1 MNIKDAKEEIRR
13 TLRAYTAPEGY
24 RIPRVRQRPILLIGP
39 PGIGK
44 TAIVEQ
50 VAEECQAGFVSYTM
64 THHTRQSAIGLPFLK
79 EKDYEGKHF
88 SITEY
93 TMSEI
98 IASIYQ
104 YMEDSGHKTGI
115 LFIDEINCVSE
126 TLTPVMLQFLQNKTF
141 GNHPVPEGWLIV
153 AAGNPPEYNQSVR
166 EFDIV
171 TMDRVKYMEIEAELS
186 VWQDYARRANIH
198 PAVSSYL
205 ALHPEHFYCMESNAD
220 GKHFVT
226 ARGWEDLSCIL
237 YSYESLKEPVTELLF
252 GEYLRKEAIARSF
265 SLYYRWYEKEKK
277 DPRLADF
284 LTGKLT
290 DPSLKESLS
299 NAPLEERFAA
309 ASLIASFL
317 KNRFESWSEEKEE
330 LLKYRELFSD
340 WHRQESGL
348 SDFLKKRLESLV
360 IRRKNALISIP
371 DALWEQKLLEG
382 LEDFALSLPQETQE
396 ENVRSFYAEKRA
408 AFQKTEETLAESVR
422 LACSLLEPD
431 NFADPPYLYLITELS
446 KTPLSAS
453 FLGSHLVEA
462 YLNASSGLLVSD
474 REAALK
480 KAVRELSPNSL

>member
-1 MNIKDAKEEIRR
+1 
-13 TLRAYTAPEGY
+13 
-24 RIPRVRQRPILLIGP
+24 
-39 PGIGK
+39 
-44 TAIVEQ
+44 
-50 VAEECQAGFVSYTM
+50 
-64 THHTRQSAIGLPFLK
+64 
-79 EKDYEGKHF
+79 
-88 SITEY
+88 
-93 TMSEI
+93 
-98 IASIYQ
+98 
-104 YMEDSGHKTGI
+104 
-115 LFIDEINCVSE
+115 
-126 TLTPVMLQFLQNKTF
+126 
-141 GNHPVPEGWLIV
+141 
-153 AAGNPPEYNQSVR
+153 
-166 EFDIV
+166 
-171 TMDRVKYMEIEAELS
+171 
-186 VWQDYARRANIH
+186 
-198 PAVSSYL
+198 
-205 ALHPEHFYCMESNAD
+205 MESNAD

-299 NAPLEERFAA
+299 NAPLEERFTA

-317 KNRFESWSEEKEE
+317 KNRFESWSEKKEE

-446 KTPLSAS
+446 KNPLSAS

-462 YLNASSGLLVSD
+462 YLNASSRLLVSD

>member
-126 TLTPVMLQFLQNKTF
+126 TLTPVMLQFLQN
-141 GNHPVPEGWLIV
+141 
-153 AAGNPPEYNQSVR
+153 QSVR
-166 EFDIV
+166 EFDFV
-171 TMDRVKYMEIEAELS
+171 TMDRVKYMESEVELS

-446 KTPLSAS
+446 KNPLSAS

-474 REAALK
+474 REVALK